1 MRIVV
6 DTNILVSGL
15 ISVTG
20 PPALILNAIRSGRL
34 VAVMSEA
41 TLAELHMVL
50 HRPALR
56 RYFTRAGVTPTAF
69 MKEVRTQADLIIP
82 TASTVAFRDEHDHPF
97 LDLLATNPQPQYF
110 LTGAADFE
118 ASEYHGVPVISA
130 AAFVRLLRHT

>member
-1 MRIVV
+1 VRIVV

-20 PPALILNAIRSGRL
+20 PPALILNALRSGRL

-41 TLAELHMVL
+41 TLAELHAVL

-56 RYFTRAGVTPTAF
+56 LYFTRAGVTPTAF
-69 MKEVRTQADLIIP
+69 MKEIRTQADLIIP
-82 TASTVAFRDEHDHPF
+82 TASTIAIRDEQDCPF

-110 LTGAADFE
+110 VTGDADFE
-118 ASEYHGVPVISA
+118 AGEYHGVPVISA
-130 AAFVRLLRHT
+130 AAFVKLLRHT